1 MIIKTGLVYR
11 NARGDEFDFDA
22 RGVYARPDPLMDW
35 EYGVSELNGA
45 LAAYRRDPKDLEF
58 ECSMGD
64 PGLLRRQ
71 MDDLYEVA
79 AYDLANNLQGTL
91 AVRGWEARASL
102 VKSEKAGWWLPS
114 GPVSYTLAFR
124 LQDPQWTRGLEWS
137 FPPAS
142 GSLGGLDYPH
152 DYAFDYGYVGSDG
165 QVEVPGPYPADFRL
179 TVFGPASSPS
189 VRIGPNSYSADVE
202 VPDGSLLVIDSLAG
216 TCELVDRTG
225 ASVSV
230 LGDTPDGSDGGYV
243 FEQMPPGRADV
254 SWSGEFGFDLV
265 VYERRDEMVWS
276 EGGWSD

>member
-58 ECSMGD
+58 ECTMGD

-114 GPVSYTLAFR
+114 GPVSYTLTGSSPR
-124 LQDPQWTRGLEWS
+124 LRGALIS
-137 FPPAS
+137 SLMGILPS
-142 GSLGGLDYPH
+142 GSSPRLRGARFRRSRHRRG
-152 DYAFDYGYVGSDG
+152 AGII
-165 QVEVPGPYPADFRL
+165 PA
-179 TVFGPASSPS
+179 
-189 VRIGPNSYSADVE
+189 
-202 VPDGSLLVIDSLAG
+202 LAG
-216 TCELVDRTG
+216 STRC
-225 ASVSV
+225 
-230 LGDTPDGSDGGYV
+230 
-243 FEQMPPGRADV
+243 
-254 SWSGEFGFDLV
+254 
-265 VYERRDEMVWS
+265 
-276 EGGWSD
+276 